1 MGIQV
6 IGNNG
11 ENIIKSPIVEAYIGS
26 SLLDSTEVA
35 SDVPTDI
42 STKVEQLMAA
52 KHSHSNKAVLDKF
65 AETDGKPTYDGK
77 ALGGGGGA
85 GDFIIKM
92 TVTSDDN
99 GNYTVTSCDA
109 TVEQIDA
116 AVSAEKRV
124 VVIASV
130 DGAIIELPM
139 LEGTEGTY
147 YFGIF
152 FNGSMILS
160 SVYKVDGNTSKWEFN
175 ATQIEA
181 ESVDYSNAELPNIS
195 TVGGALDELFTNS
208 HIHSNKDTLDKLS
221 DSNGKLQY
229 NGSDVGLKGD
239 KGDPFTYSDFTAEQ
253 LAALKGDTG
262 AAGAPGKDGV
272 TPTIG
277 DNGNWYIG
285 TTDTGKP
292 SRGAKGNT
300 GASGSPGADGITPHI
315 GDNGNWYIGSTDT
328 GKPSRGAKG
337 DKGDPF
343 TYSDFTAE
351 QLATLKGESGADG
364 ADGKSAYQI
373 ALDNGFVG
381 SQSEWLASLKGEP
394 GTVQLTPLF
403 ANDISECTDT
413 TKLYVLPDGF
423 VYAYMEKTQQGE
435 VTELITEGFL
445 DNTRLSTSKP
455 STSAL
460 SGFVTTPYI
469 DVSKYPDGFTLELSG
484 IDWINVSSG
493 AQTNTTGY
501 AFQFIGNDTSNNM
514 YGYTRDIDSTT
525 IRGFAMTCDVNT
537 KKVAVTATSLFANIY
552 KQIRFSGKG
561 TSANAVVKITYMSEV
576 SEASW
581 SNTGI
586 AFVPIISGTD
596 SNIPTYITEEAERVA
611 KTVYSKQNANTF
623 TFLAIADMHYHTNYP
638 QISTSNIHAGQ
649 GMDLVRK
656 GVNVDFAVCL
666 GDNGWGSGIVN
677 DTNRATIE
685 IGLEEIRKANQ
696 CIDSAFRG
704 VPNFRTPG
712 NHDSL
717 IYNYTFNGNDYLDS
731 SELFPLYGAYN
742 RGAVFQNAEKE
753 RGYCYRDFD
762 DWKLRVICVNTSD
775 IKDLTP
781 SDSTPDVYVSG
792 TQGQWFAESLDLSAK
807 ENADE
812 WNILILSHAPLDWG
826 VNCIYLCDILKAY
839 IEGGSVSVIRDGVTI
854 SYDYSGKNSATVIG
868 NCHGHNHNFKT
879 DNLRR
884 LITGTATTEPISVKR
899 FCIPNACFTRTNE
912 KGENNKTDI
921 LDIEYGEETSY
932 EKVANTAQDTAFC
945 VVTVDIV
952 TRKIYA
958 DCYGAGYDRE
968 ISY

>member
-1 MGIQV
+1 MRNISIDLQHPVEITIGYTGEHKATELSIVLTPELKTASNYKISFSSCGKVLASDIVTATNGVISYAIPQSVTSIPVREAIIAIQV
-6 IGNNG
+6 LGYSG
-11 ENIIKSPIVEAYIGS
+11 TSIIKSPIVVAHLGASLPNTETAVVEEITDLETKLDQALGS
-26 SLLDSTEVA
+26 A
-35 SDVPTDI
+35 
-42 STKVEQLMAA
+42 
-52 KHSHSNKAVLDKF
+52 HSHSNKEVIDKF
-65 AETDGKPTYDGK
+65 TEDSSGEVLYNNEKIKGTKGDPGSTYIPSVSSDGVLTWTNDG
-77 ALGGGGGA
+77 G
-85 GDFIIKM
+85 
-92 TVTSDDN
+92 
-99 GNYTVTSCDA
+99 
-109 TVEQIDA
+109 
-116 AVSAEKRV
+116 
-124 VVIASV
+124 
-130 DGAIIELPM
+130 
-139 LEGTEGTY
+139 
-147 YFGIF
+147 
-152 FNGSMILS
+152 
-160 SVYKVDGNTSKWEFN
+160 
-175 ATQIEA
+175 
-181 ESVDYSNAELPNIS
+181 LPNPDPVNIS
-195 TVGGALDELFTNS
+195 
-208 HIHSNKDTLDKLS
+208 
-221 DSNGKLQY
+221 
-229 NGSDVGLKGD
+229 KGD
-239 KGDPFTYSDFTAEQ
+239 KGDAGAVFTPSVSSDGVLSWTNNGGLSNPESVKIKGNKGDTGAVFTPSVSSDGTLSWANNGELENPAPINIKGDKGDTGAAFTYSDFTAEQ
-253 LAALKGDTG
+253 LAA
-262 AAGAPGKDGV
+262 
-272 TPTIG
+272 
-277 DNGNWYIG
+277 
-285 TTDTGKP
+285 
-292 SRGAKGNT
+292 
-300 GASGSPGADGITPHI
+300 
-315 GDNGNWYIGSTDT
+315 
-328 GKPSRGAKG
+328 
-337 DKGDPF
+337 
-343 TYSDFTAE
+343 
-351 QLATLKGESGADG
+351 LKGESGADG

-423 VYAYMEKTQQGE
+423 VYAYMNKTQQGE
-435 VTELITEGFL
+435 VTERITGEFL
-445 DNTRLSTSKP
+445 DDTRLATAEDATRP
-455 STSAL
+455 LA
-460 SGFVTTPYI
+460 GFVSTPYI
-469 DVSKYPDGFTLELSG
+469 DISQYSDGFTVKLSG
-484 IDWINVSSG
+484 IAWCNDGTSS
-493 AQTNTTGY
+493 TTGY
-501 AFQFIGNDTSNNM
+501 SYNFIPVDGGIFRG
-514 YGYTRDIDSTT
+514 GYIVNVNALTNFGYQI
-525 IRGFAMTCDVNT
+525 TCDTTT
-537 KKVAVTATSLFANIY
+537 KEVTITTTGKFKEKYN
-552 KQIRFSGKG
+552 KIRFSGKG
-561 TSANAVVKITYMSEV
+561 TSSNAVVNITHTTIVNEEGWYS
-576 SEASW
+576 
-581 SNTGI
+581 TGH
-586 AFVPIISGTD
+586 AFVPADYEDRIIQNETDISALENRVSVLESGGTVD
-596 SNIPTYITEEAERVA
+596 GIKSYVQEEAERVA

-666 GDNGWGSGIVN
+666 GDNGWGSGIAN

-696 CIDSAFRG
+696 YIDSAFRG

-839 IEGGSVSVIRDGVTI
+839 IEGSSVSVIRDGVTI

-952 TRKIYA
+952 ARKIYA